1 MRLYLIA
8 GDANLYNK
16 ELKMA
21 KKIKNI
27 VLTKKKT
34 TVEFRDVD
42 GWMFDLRYL
51 VKGRETYS
59 CQIIK
64 SDVPGRVERLER
76 EGFTKA
82 IA

>member
-1 MRLYLIA
+1 
-8 GDANLYNK
+8 
-16 ELKMA
+16 MA
-21 KKIKNI
+21 KKLKNI
-27 VLTKKKT
+27 ILTKKKT
-34 TVEFRDVD
+34 KVEFKDVD

-51 VKGRETYS
+51 VNGKETYS

-64 SDVPGRVERLER
+64 TDLPGRIERLER